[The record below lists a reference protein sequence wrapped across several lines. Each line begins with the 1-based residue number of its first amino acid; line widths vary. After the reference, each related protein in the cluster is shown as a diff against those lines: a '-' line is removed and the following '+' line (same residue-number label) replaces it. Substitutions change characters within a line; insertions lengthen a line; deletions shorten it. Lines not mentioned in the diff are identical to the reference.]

1 MGSCMSV
8 ETPPPV
14 ATPVKSYA
22 PPVAQVVYSYP
33 PPSAD
38 TQGIKPTAPP
48 YYPQQQQQYTYA
60 QMPYQQTTWVNP
72 TYQPQVYPPQQ
83 YQQQQRFIVAA
94 PPIQQQPQQGGSG
107 MAIAG
112 GFLAG
117 MLAADIL
124 DDITDP

>member
-1 MGSCMSV
+1 MSV

-33 PPSAD
+33 PPSAES
-38 TQGIKPTAPP
+38 QGIKPTAPP
-48 YYPQQQQQYTYA
+48 YYPQQQQYTYA

-83 YQQQQRFIVAA
+83 YVVAT
-94 PPIQQQPQQGGSG
+94 PPVQQQPQQGSG
-107 MAIAG
+107 LAIAG

>member
-1 MGSCMSV
+1 MSV
-8 ETPPPV
+8 EAPPV
-14 ATPVKSYA
+14 ATPVKSYT
-22 PPVAQVVYSYP
+22 PPVSQVVYSYP

-38 TQGIKPTAPP
+38 AQGIKPTAPP
-48 YYPQQQQQYTYA
+48 YYPQQQQQQPSYTYA
-60 QMPYQQTTWVNP
+60 QMPYQQTWVNP
-72 TYQPQVYPPQQ
+72 TYQPQLYPPQQ
-83 YQQQQRFIVAA
+83 YQQQRFVVAA
-94 PPIQQQPQQGGSG
+94 PPVQQQPQQGGSG